1 MKTIKEIA
9 DMFEVSTVALY
20 KRINT
25 DNPSGLKDT
34 VLIDNGVKK
43 MNATGVSM
51 LEQVFRVNVGSSDA
65 DMVNS
70 NDLLVKENEMLK
82 GQVESLENT
91 IRILESQLYVK
102 DEQITKLTQMN
113 DQGQKL
119 LAMEQQKTLMLES
132 KENKKS
138 IWEKIFGDKKE

>member
-25 DNPSGLKDT
+25 DNPAGLQET
-34 VLIDNGVKK
+34 VVIDNGVKK

>member
-20 KRINT
+20 NRINA
-25 DNPSGLKDT
+25 DNPAGLKDT
-34 VLIDNGVKK
+34 VIIDKGVKK

-51 LEQVFRVNVGSSDA
+51 LEQVFRVNVGVSDA

-113 DQGQKL
+113 NQGQTL
-119 LAMEQQKTLMLES
+119 LAVEQQKTLMLES
-132 KENKKS
+132 GGHKKS
-138 IWEKIFGDKKE
+138 IWEKIFGEKKE